1 MHCVRTKDRKEIYIE
16 MIIFKK
22 IHRYVFKEHLF
33 PFLGALFVFS
43 FIFLVQYLISQID
56 KLVGKDLG
64 FMVISEFMVLSLAP
78 IFAEVV
84 PVAVFI
90 AVLMAFGRFGEDNEI
105 TAWRASGI
113 NFSRILISSLLF
125 ATVVCVGM
133 LYYNNNILPDANHK
147 YKLLRQDIA
156 YKHPDINFDAGY
168 FLDDIPDYRILIREK
183 HDDKLYDILVYH
195 DANDVQETI
204 WAKEG
209 KLEVIGDKVI
219 LSLKEGEYHEYL
231 LGKNTEYRRSSF
243 DKYRMIVAVQNLE
256 LRRRDSKF
264 RSDRE
269 MSIPDMFDK
278 LKEYRVLQEKSKLN
292 VLKNIASTGID
303 TSGMKPENAMSVMTA
318 EISEIKDSSAFEGLK
333 KDEKKALRERLRE
346 LENTKMRVKS
356 FNDMSRRYRQAES
369 KYLVEMH
376 KKIAMPVSA
385 IIFVLIGA
393 PLGMI
398 VRRGGL
404 GTSGGISLAFFLIYW
419 GILMTGER
427 LADRLMMTPWL
438 AMWSANIIFGV
449 IGLILVRYAIKEH
462 LTIHMPKWMENLI
475 KRFKKQNKD

>member
-1 MHCVRTKDRKEIYIE
+1 MFGI
-16 MIIFKK
+16 KK

-56 KLVGKDLG
+56 KLVGKNLG
-64 FMVISEFMVLSLAP
+64 FTVISEFMILSLAP

-125 ATVVCVGM
+125 ATIVCIGM
-133 LYYNNNILPDANHK
+133 IFYNNNILPEANHK

-204 WAKEG
+204 WAKSG
-209 KLEVIGDKVI
+209 KLEIIGDKVI
-219 LSLKEGEYHEYL
+219 LSLEDGEYHEYL
-231 LGKNTEYRRSSF
+231 LGRRGEYRRSSF
-243 DKYRMIVAVQNLE
+243 DKYRMIVAVRNLE
-256 LRRRDSKF
+256 LKRRDSKF

-269 MSIPDMFDK
+269 MSIIDMQKK
-278 LKEYRVLQEKSKLN
+278 LEEYKDLEEKSKN
-292 VLKNIASTGID
+292 NILKNMAQADVDTIGIR
-303 TSGMKPENAMSVMTA
+303 PEQGLSVMNNA
-318 EISEIKDSSAFEGLK
+318 IKDVKDSSAVSGLNSK
-333 KDEKKALRERLRE
+333 EKKALRERLRV
-346 LENTKMRVKS
+346 LENTRMRVKS
-356 FNDMSRRYRQAES
+356 FIDMSSRYKQSQNR
-369 KYLVEMH
+369 YLVEIH
-376 KKIAMPVSA
+376 KKVAMPVSA

-427 LADRLMMTPWL
+427 LADRLLMAPWI
-438 AMWSANIIFGV
+438 AMWSANIIFG
-449 IGLILVRYAIKEH
+449 ILGMILVHYAIREH
-462 LTIHMPKWMENLI
+462 ITIHIPKWLEKFIN
-475 KRFKKQNKD
+475 KYKKNMKD

>member
-1 MHCVRTKDRKEIYIE
+1 
-16 MIIFKK
+16 MIIIKK

-64 FMVISEFMVLSLAP
+64 FMVISEFMILSLAP

-113 NFSRILISSLLF
+113 NFSKILVSSLIF
-125 ATVVCVGM
+125 ALVVCVGM

-204 WAKEG
+204 WAKSG

-219 LSLKEGEYHEYL
+219 LSLENGEYHEYL
-231 LGKNTEYRRSSF
+231 HNNSDEYHRSSF
-243 DKYRMIVAVQNLE
+243 EKYRMIVAVQNLE

-269 MSIPDMFDK
+269 MSIADMYKK
-278 LKEYRVLQEKSKLN
+278 LDEFRNSQAKSQ
-292 VLKNIASTGID
+292 KNILKSIAQVGLDTTGL
-303 TSGMKPENAMSVMTA
+303 KPEQGIKL
-318 EISEIKDSSAFEGLK
+318 ISEAIDAVKDSSAAGGLK
-333 KDEKKALRERLRE
+333 QDEKKRLRERQRE
-346 LENTKMRVKS
+346 LENTRMRVRS
-356 FNDMSRRYRQAES
+356 FRDMNRRYKQSES
-369 KYLVEMH
+369 KYLVEIH

-398 VRRGGL
+398 VRKGGL
-404 GTSGGISLAFFLIYW
+404 GISGGISLAFFLIYW

-427 LADRLMMTPWL
+427 LADRLLMSPWL
-438 AMWSANIIFGV
+438 AMWSANIFFGV
-449 IGLILVRYAIKEH
+449 VGLVLVRYAIREH
-462 LTIHMPKWMENLI
+462 LTIRVPKWLEKIIN
-475 KRFKKQNKD
+475 KFKKTVKD